1 MWITLNATS
10 SEQTTDFSE
19 SMPFS
24 PRRPF
29 PLSRLLMSLKILLRF
44 HVSSEDTFTS
54 RISISLKKNANR
66 YKDENKIASFC
77 QQEHILNTRYT
88 YFHTAQK

>member
-1 MWITLNATS
+1 MWTTLNATS

-44 HVSSEDTFTS
+44 HVSSEVTFTS
-54 RISISLKKNANR
+54 RISISLKKMPTDI
-66 YKDENKIASFC
+66 KMK
-77 QQEHILNTRYT
+77 T
-88 YFHTAQK
+88 K